1 MSLKENAKYDFS
13 MCFVRF
19 TPLNDDLTQPEAAN
33 IIGGVGPFDFSG
45 AVAPAAVPLLTK
57 IDATAEEQVDLD
69 LVTPPVADITAVTV
83 TELVSAIG
91 VASPTD
97 VTASAEAVTGRLKL
111 VFASGTDVQAY
122 GEAATL
128 SEIGQGKGVR
138 IISSNTM
145 QSFSDNPNLKDEE
158 TFTTTDSKGI
168 DTEVVSDGYRKGV
181 AGSLSDTAM
190 DYLIRMIVE
199 GGVYDETN
207 ELYSVPTVLTKKVYF
222 KIEVFSAR
230 YLVGTNKEAD
240 LVDYIEETIYSAKG
254 SFSDRTKER
263 GFVNAV
269 YNYTAT
275 SPKVAGVVTPDS
287 DEQVL
292 TIAEFEALDLE
303 NISA

>member
-13 MCFVRF
+13 MCFVRV
-19 TPLNDDLTQPEAAN
+19 TPLNDDLTQPVAAN

-45 AVAPAAVPLLTK
+45 VAVPATVPFISK
-57 IDATAEEQVDLD
+57 IDAGAEETVQVDISGAVD
-69 LVTPPVADITAVTV
+69 QAAVTV
-83 TELVSAIG
+83 AELFAAIN
-91 VASPTD
+91 VAAPTD

-128 SEIGQGKGVR
+128 GEIGQGKGVR

-145 QSFSDNPNLKDEE
+145 QSFADNPNLKDEE
-158 TFTTTDSKGI
+158 TFTTTDAKGI
-168 DTEVVSDGYRKGV
+168 DTEVLSDGYRKGV
-181 AGSLSDTAM
+181 AGSLSDTAI
-190 DYLIRMIVE
+190 DYLLRMIIE
-199 GGVYDETN
+199 GGTYDETN
-207 ELYSVPTVLTKKVYF
+207 LIYSVPTSLTKKVYF
-222 KIEVFSAR
+222 KIEVFSAQ

-240 LVDYIEETIYSAKG
+240 LVGYIQEIIYSAKG

-269 YNYTAT
+269 YNYSAT
-275 SPKVAGVVTPDS
+275 SPKIAGVISS
-287 DEQVL
+287 DTDEIEL
-292 TIAEFEALDLE
+292 SIAAFDALNLE